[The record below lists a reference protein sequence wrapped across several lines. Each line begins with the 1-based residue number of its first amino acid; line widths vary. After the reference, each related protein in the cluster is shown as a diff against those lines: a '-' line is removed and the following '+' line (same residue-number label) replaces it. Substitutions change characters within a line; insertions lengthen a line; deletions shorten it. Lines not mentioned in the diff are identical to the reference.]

1 MYATFIQFEHFHLSK
16 SGAILKFV
24 NTNCSVLTDS
34 AFYFALPLLLCWM
47 NFFDPLMSSSIM
59 QCPEVL
65 RMIVSPLNMLIFIVA
80 NPLMSC
86 SKFGVEEVFK
96 DQEREMIQHD
106 QGE

>member
-1 MYATFIQFEHFHLSK
+1 MLDE
-16 SGAILKFV
+16 
-24 NTNCSVLTDS
+24 
-34 AFYFALPLLLCWM
+34 
-47 NFFDPLMSSSIM
+47 FFDPLMSSSFM

-86 SKFGVEEVFK
+86 SKFDVEEVFK
-96 DQEREMIQHD
+96 DQEREMKQYD

>member
-1 MYATFIQFEHFHLSK
+1 MYATFIQFEHFQLSK
-16 SGAILKFV
+16 SGAILKFF

-34 AFYFALPLLLCWM
+34 AFYLALPLLLCWM
-47 NFFDPLMSSSIM
+47 NFFDPLMSSSFM

-96 DQEREMIQHD
+96 DQERRMIQHD

>member
-1 MYATFIQFEHFHLSK
+1 MYATFIKFEIFHLSK
-16 SGAILKFV
+16 LSAPEKFV
-24 NTNCSVLTDS
+24 FTDCSVLTDS

-47 NFFDPLMSSSIM
+47 NFFDPLMSSSFM

-65 RMIVSPLNMLIFIVA
+65 RMIVSPLNMLIFIVT

-96 DQEREMIQHD
+96 DQARRVILCD
-106 QGE
+106 QEE